1 MPVPIGRVE
10 GNPGSGATVEVRAAD
25 GRFLA
30 WAAYSPA
37 SSIRARAWSFAEATP
52 VTADLL
58 AERVRHAVQRRAA
71 LAPETTAMRLV
82 FGEADGLP
90 GLIVDR
96 YADQLVTQ
104 FQSAGV
110 DAWRDVLI
118 DALLAATGCRDVFD
132 RSDGATRVREG
143 LPAISGVLRG
153 AEPAPQIEVQEHG
166 LRFQVD
172 VRRGHKT
179 GFYIDQRD
187 NRRLAREL
195 AERHL
200 ARIGPRAALPELLLL
215 HGRFLDRDAGRR
227 RGIRALGRLLGR
239 GFASRRRARDAES
252 ALRRT
257 ACAGTRLMR
266 SPPCAPCG
274 TRGRCS
280 TSSCSIRPS
289 SLRAITMSIARHAPT
304 RTSTSM
310 RCACWHPGVRC

>member
-1 MPVPIGRVE
+1 MSRLHLKPGKEKSLLRRHPWVYASAVGRAE

-30 WAAYSPA
+30 WAAYSPE
-37 SSIRARAWSFAEATP
+37 SSIRARAWSFAESTR

-58 AERVRHAVQRRAA
+58 AERVRQAVHRRAT
-71 LAPETTAMRLV
+71 LANDTTAIRLV

-104 FQSAGV
+104 FQAAGV

-118 DALLAATGCRDVFD
+118 DALLAATGCRDIYD

-153 AEPAPQIEVQEHG
+153 AEPAAQVDVQEHG
-166 LRFQVD
+166 LRFHVD

-179 GFYIDQRD
+179 GFYVDQRD

-195 AERHL
+195 AAQHRS
-200 ARIGPRAALPELLLL
+200 ARGEGRAA
-215 HGRFLDRDAGRR
+215 
-227 RGIRALGRLLGR
+227 
-239 GFASRRRARDAES
+239 
-252 ALRRT
+252 
-257 ACAGTRLMR
+257 
-266 SPPCAPCG
+266 
-274 TRGRCS
+274 
-280 TSSCSIRPS
+280 
-289 SLRAITMSIARHAPT
+289 
-304 RTSTSM
+304 
-310 RCACWHPGVRC
+310 